1 MNVAHLL
8 YPRFTPHEASSDQ
21 PCPSSHAAFGHG
33 RRTEAVVDMTSTAT
47 PPAPDSAPSRP
58 TRPGGDSMVN
68 DLEQGGD
75 SRPRGRLGLIV
86 AASMVA
92 GLIAAVVL
100 VAVPFTPTKE
110 NALTGV
116 VLLGF
121 AWGWA
126 LLAVLSVRFSDQPQ
140 RWAAAPASVMAV
152 VGVASL
158 IGSPA
163 VHQVLSWAW
172 PPTLLVLAV
181 WMFVRTR
188 TQLHSRGGRWLLYP
202 VLAVLTVASVGG
214 GYETVR
220 ESLDARAFPAPG
232 QLVDVGGYRLH
243 LHCTG
248 SGSPTVILEPGQ
260 GGVSSDFGWIAP
272 AVAQDSTVCV
282 YDRPGRGWSDA
293 ADGPQD
299 GDQIA
304 ANLHTL
310 LDRAHVPGPYVLA
323 GHSFGGLYVQAF
335 AAQYPEQVAGLVL
348 LDSTA
353 PKPGPAPPKVP
364 GSYHGLSR
372 VSALVSTIA
381 HFGVGR
387 LIAQADYGNLPPS
400 SQGGARAN
408 ASTARSLASSIDEFA
423 EANRA
428 MQQASSLTSLHGKPL
443 IVLTADEGV
452 SDDQW
457 QTKQDR
463 MAALSTNS
471 LHRHADATH
480 DSLISDEADSAAASR
495 AISDIVAAVRTSRPL
510 SAR

>member
-1 MNVAHLL
+1 VGSTVKAPRTLCTQAPVSVAPAKLL
-8 YPRFTPHEASSDQ
+8 SGVRLT
-21 PCPSSHAAFGHG
+21 
-33 RRTEAVVDMTSTAT
+33 RRRVGT
-47 PPAPDSAPSRP
+47 
-58 TRPGGDSMVN
+58 MVTTTTTQN
-68 DLEQGGD
+68 GDLEQ
-75 SRPRGRLGLIV
+75 SACPRPRGRMGLIV
-86 AASMVA
+86 AGSMVA

-100 VAVPFTPTKE
+100 VAAPFIPPEE

-121 AWGWA
+121 AVGWA
-126 LLAVLSVRFSDQPQ
+126 LLAVLSVRFGGQPQ
-140 RWAAAPASVMAV
+140 RWSVAPAVFMAL

-158 IGSPA
+158 SGSAA
-163 VHQVLSWAW
+163 VHNVLSWVW
-172 PPTLLVLAV
+172 PPALFALVV

-188 TQLHSRGGRWLLYP
+188 SQLNSPGARWLLYP
-202 VLAVLTVASVGG
+202 ILAALTVASVGG

-220 ESLDARAFPAPG
+220 ESLDARAFPMPG

-272 AVAQDSTVCV
+272 AVARDSTVCV

-335 AAQYPEQVAGLVL
+335 AAKYPDQVAGLVL

-353 PKPGPAPPKVP
+353 PKLGPALPTNS
-364 GSYHGLSR
+364 GSYNGLSR
-372 VSALVSTIA
+372 VSKLFSSIA

-387 LIAQADYGNLPPS
+387 LIAQGDYGSLLPS
-400 SQGGARAN
+400 SQGEARAN
-408 ASTARSLASSIDEFA
+408 ASTAHNLAAYIDEFGQ
-423 EANRA
+423 ANTA
-428 MQQASSLTSLHGKPL
+428 MQQASSLTSLNGKPL
-443 IVLTADEGV
+443 IVLTADKG
-452 SDDQW
+452 SDGQW
-457 QTKQDR
+457 QAKQDH
-463 MAALSTNS
+463 MASLSTNS

-480 DSLISDEADSAAASR
+480 DSLISAEADSAAASQ
-495 AISDIVAAVRTSRPL
+495 AISDVVASVRTSRPL
-510 SAR
+510 AAR